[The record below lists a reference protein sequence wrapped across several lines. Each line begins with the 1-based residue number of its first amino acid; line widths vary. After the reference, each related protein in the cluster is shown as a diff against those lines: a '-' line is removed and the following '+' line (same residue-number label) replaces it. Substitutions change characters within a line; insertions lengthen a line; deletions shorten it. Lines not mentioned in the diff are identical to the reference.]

1 MVRAGIPPVEGG
13 GYEIEKYTLA
23 EGAQNIINN
32 ITNPIVDEGRSLLSG
47 IVSSVKAVIPKAVA
61 SANAALAQLSYSG
74 STGNFQS
81 AEENITLS
89 ARFFKI
95 VDQYPDKIGSPCYK
109 YAFLNTFSGFVKCKD
124 AVFSSVIATSTEEQ
138 AIEIF
143 MNSGFYYE

>member
-1 MVRAGIPPVEGG
+1 MEYGWMRQWARDTLSNNGVEVPELHEVMNETVDSG
-13 GYEIEKYTLA
+13 KNSLW
-23 EGAQNIINN
+23 NIIES
-32 ITNPIVDEGRSLLSG
+32 T
-47 IVSSVKAVIPKAVA
+47 VKQVIPKAVS
-61 SANAALAQLSYSG
+61 SAQAALAQLSYSG

-95 VDQYPDKIGSPCYK
+95 VDQYPEKIGSPCYRS
-109 YAFLNTFSGFVKCKD
+109 AFLNTFSGFVKCKD
-124 AVFSSVIATSTEEQ
+124 AVFSSTTATSTEEQ